1 MEVEVTCACISDAVA
16 VCICNICVRIAN
28 QRRNHL
34 GEADVERGARHDAVL
49 VLNHHDVQGAAL
61 GVPEEVPR
69 KSAWHLRNLYFFRG
83 GGERE
88 GRERGKAAETN
99 KRKRAKSGRGR
110 AMQLHKS
117 FTHSWYGITC
127 RHIYRERT
135 RLAHPWPLRAPT

>member
-83 GGERE
+83 GGGTRRE
-88 GRERGKAAETN
+88 GTR
-99 KRKRAKSGRGR
+99 KSGRDKQKETSKERSR
-110 AMQLHKS
+110 AGNAIAQVIHTFLVRNH
-117 FTHSWYGITC
+117 
-127 RHIYRERT
+127 
-135 RLAHPWPLRAPT
+135 L